1 MTASVRPPAKQ
12 RLTPFGQSYTVEE
25 MRSVETRASVK
36 PFVVKYTKT
45 RILVVEGP
53 DAGACLEIAGSSTTI
68 GTAADNGLV
77 LHDDT
82 VSREHC
88 EIESIGEGVRVRDR
102 GSTNG
107 VFASGMRIFDVIL
120 TGAQTLTLGATKL
133 ALTPLE
139 ETVDRLQ
146 ASTARFGDVIGASP
160 RARELFAD
168 LERIAATE
176 LTLLIEGET
185 GTGKDVVAESVHRA
199 SARGDGPFIVF
210 DCGAVASNLAESE
223 LFGHER
229 GAFTGAVSA
238 RPGVFEAA
246 RGGTVFL
253 DEIGELPKEL
263 QPKLL
268 RVLEKREVRRLGSMK
283 TLPVEVRII
292 AATNR
297 NLHLE
302 VERGTFRQ
310 DLYFRLAAAH
320 VCVPPLR
327 ERMSDLPL
335 LVEHFLS
342 LEVPPRHIDEVRP
355 EVWELLRAHRW
366 PGNVR
371 ELRNAVQRLLVTPDR
386 IMQGDPAANA
396 TLSPSAAD
404 ESSRNK
410 ALLPLRVARREASDA
425 FERGYLMAALSNAG
439 GNISKASRL
448 AEVSRQMLSKLM
460 RKHGM
465 ATSAIHATAEHE
477 PKHATNDLP
486 PSQRGGDVS
495 PSAEPGGGPNARR
508 GLQ

>member
-1 MTASVRPPAKQ
+1 MP
-12 RLTPFGQSYTVEE
+12 
-25 MRSVETRASVK
+25 SVETRASVK

-53 DAGACLEIAGSSTTI
+53 DTGTCLEIAGSSTTI

-102 GSTNG
+102 SSTNG
-107 VFASGMRIFDVIL
+107 VFASGIRVFDIIL
-120 TGAQTLTLGATKL
+120 MGAQTLTLGATKL
-133 ALTPLE
+133 AITPLE

-199 SARGDGPFIVF
+199 SARGDGPFVVF

-238 RPGVFEAA
+238 RAGVFEAA

-283 TLPVEVRII
+283 TLPVDVRII

-297 NLHLE
+297 NLHIE
-302 VERGTFRQ
+302 VERGTFRE

-335 LVEHFLS
+335 LVQHFLS
-342 LEVPPRHIDEVRP
+342 LETPPRHVDEVRP

-386 IMQGDPAANA
+386 IMHGVVPAADA
-396 TLSPSAAD
+396 THSARPAD
-404 ESSRNK
+404 ESPRNT

-425 FERGYLMAALSNAG
+425 FERGYLLAVLANAG

-448 AEVSRQMLSKLM
+448 AEVSRQMLNKLM
-460 RKHGM
+460 RKHGVA
-465 ATSAIHATAEHE
+465 ATVIQPTAEQE
-477 PKHATNDLP
+477 SKHQPEGHPANAQEIP
-486 PSQRGGDVS
+486 PLAVGQAVVR
-495 PSAEPGGGPNARR
+495 PRAEG
-508 GLQ
+508 